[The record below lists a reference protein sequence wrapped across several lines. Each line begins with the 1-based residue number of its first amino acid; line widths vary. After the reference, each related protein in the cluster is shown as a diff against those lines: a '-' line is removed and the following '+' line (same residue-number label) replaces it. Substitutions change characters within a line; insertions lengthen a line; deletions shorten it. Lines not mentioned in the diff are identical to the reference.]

1 MFVNGATYNAQHP
14 DHVLYMRKWT
24 LIRDVLRGELA
35 VKEKGPLYLPLQNVE
50 KSIEAFNARYAVYLE
65 KAKFYNA
72 TARTLAGFVGQ
83 VFNKQPAQE
92 FDPSIQYLKDDP
104 CGTGSNLEQLAKDVI
119 ADVMSYGRCGLWV
132 DFPKTGGS
140 YSMADVK
147 EGLARPTITKY
158 SAINI
163 INWKTI
169 KRGAKTLLSLVVLRE
184 RVLVDTE
191 DEFVSRYDYQYRVL
205 RLRDGVYSVKVF
217 KVWSPDEEPEVIPL
231 DNNGNPFDEIPFVF
245 IGIKQNDSKVDNP
258 PLYDMASLNIAHYRN
273 SADYEEACFMVG
285 QPTVWYA
292 GLDQTWIDTV
302 LKGEFRVGSR
312 GGLPLPP
319 GGSAGLLQV
328 QSNTLCKEAMDQKEA
343 QMIALGARIVRESSV
358 AKTATEVNSD
368 KVSEVSTLASGARN
382 TSAGLRKAF
391 DFAQKFAGSNAEVK
405 FELST
410 DFDMTSMT
418 SQMLLAIV
426 ATWQAGLM
434 VSEDVHD
441 VFTRAGFTNLT
452 FEEAKAKGMADKPPE
467 PMATNKP
474 VAKSDNQASSANN
487 SSSGV
492 N

>member
-1 MFVNGATYNAQHP
+1 MLAYGSFYTSQHP
-14 DHVLYMRKWT
+14 DHIIYSRKWSM
-24 LIRDVLRGELA
+24 IRDVLKGELS
-35 VKEKGPLYLPLQNVE
+35 VKLKGQVYLPLQNFE
-50 KSIEAFNARYAVYLE
+50 KSQEAFDARYAVYLE

-92 FDPSIQYLKDDP
+92 FDPSLQYLKDDP
-104 CGTGSNLEQLAKDVI
+104 CGTGSNLEQLAKATL
-119 ADVMSYGRCGLWV
+119 ADVVSYGRCGLWV
-132 DFPKTGGS
+132 DFPTTGGS
-140 YSMADVK
+140 YSLAEVN
-147 EGLARPTITKY
+147 EGLVRPTITKY
-158 SAINI
+158 NPLNI

-169 KRGAKTLLSLVVLRE
+169 KKGAKTLLSLVVLRE
-184 RVLVDTE
+184 KVLVSTGD
-191 DEFVSRYDYQYRVL
+191 DEFVSRYDYHYRVL
-205 RLRDGVYSVKVF
+205 RLRDYGYTVQVYTPWDSVVE
-217 KVWSPDEEPEVIPL
+217 SQEITPL
-231 DNNGNPFDEIPFVF
+231 DYDGNPFDEIPFVF
-245 IGIKQNDSKVDNP
+245 IGIKQNDYKVDEP

-292 GLDQTWIDTV
+292 GLNEAWIENV
-302 LKGEFRVGSR
+302 LKGEFRLGSR
-312 GGLPLPP
+312 GGLPLPS
-319 GGSAGLLQV
+319 GGSAGILQV

-391 DFAQKFAGSNAEVK
+391 EFCQEFTGTNVPVK

-452 FEEAKAKGMADKPPE
+452 YAEAKNKGMLEKPE
-467 PMATNKP
+467 PAMATNSP
-474 VAKSDNQASSANN
+474 AARSDNQASSNK
-487 SSSGV
+487 SSSV
-492 N
+492 